1 VISIYLYGDGGPAA
15 AARGEAAWKEWMGAR
30 FA

>member
-1 VISIYLYGDGGPAA
+1 MSIYLYGDGGPAG
-15 AARGEAAWKEWMGAR
+15 AARGKAAWKEWMGAR